1 MGVEHRMRSR
11 RRRVEPSVEH
21 NSAREN
27 AESLEVLARPTTSMP
42 AGGDERRRGERA
54 GDKRAERGRPP
65 PATDTLEDLLG
76 RGPLEPARALSLLGD
91 VAHELDAAR
100 ARCEADPCVEP
111 AGIVVDGARGDRA
124 RPHSIAA
131 RQRPPSEAS
140 LQYRSP
146 EQARGEAAG
155 QRSAVYS
162 LAAVLHRSLT
172 GEVPFPHGR
181 DRVVSFWHM
190 HAPRPRP
197 TAVRPSLPP
206 AIDAVV
212 ERGMAV
218 DPRER
223 HPTAR
228 ALIDDARRA
237 LGIAASPPAPRPAV
251 QQGERGIAAADEVAA
266 EAGPIAAAQPP
277 TSTERRPRG
286 RRAFGRVSLVLLAAA
301 VVGAAFVVAG
311 GLRDAAAPSA
321 VASAGPLE
329 LSMPSG
335 WARRPPTP
343 APALLGLRDP
353 IVLEQSALPGN
364 RLIAGTSAPSAIVAE
379 LARLRA
385 TPVHGELVSLGRNW
399 ARRYMARLPGV
410 GAPLVLYLSP
420 LDRGIA
426 AVACRAADAH
436 AAASFAPRCEAVVRS
451 LRVVGR
457 RFAPMPASDRKAAGV
472 ARVFARLNAARAR
485 YRSRITRAGTAAA
498 QARAAR
504 AVARAHATA
513 AGRLRALRLSGLAQP
528 GGARA
533 RHALERAHHAYLAL
547 AGAARDGDVRR
558 YSAARKAALAA
569 DLRIRRALRSLRV
582 VGYAG

>member
-1 MGVEHRMRSR
+1 VEHD
-11 RRRVEPSVEH
+11 
-21 NSAREN
+21 SAREN
-27 AESLEVLARPTTSMP
+27 AESPGVLARPTTSMP
-42 AGGDERRRGERA
+42 AGGDERPRDERADARPA
-54 GDKRAERGRPP
+54 GDKRAEPSRPP
-65 PATDTLEDLLG
+65 RATATLEDLLE
-76 RGPLEPARALSLLGD
+76 RGPLEPARALSLLSD
-91 VAHELDAAR
+91 VADELDAAR
-100 ARCEADPCVEP
+100 ARCDADPSVEP
-111 AGIVVDGARGDRA
+111 AGIVVDAARGDRA
-124 RPHSIAA
+124 RPGAIAA
-131 RQRPPSEAS
+131 RRGPLSAAS

-146 EQARGEAAG
+146 EQARGKAAG
-155 QRSAVYS
+155 PRSAVYS
-162 LAAVLHRSLT
+162 LAALLHRSLT

-181 DRVVSFWHM
+181 DRAVSFWHL

-197 TAVRPSLPP
+197 TAVRPALPA

-237 LGIAASPPAPRPAV
+237 LGIAATPPAPRPAF
-251 QQGERGIAAADEVAA
+251 QQAEARIAAADEAAA
-266 EAGPIAAAQPP
+266 EAGSSAVAQPP
-277 TSTERRPRG
+277 ASTERRPRA
-286 RRAFGRVSLVLLAAA
+286 RRAFGRVILVLLAAV
-301 VVGAAFVVAG
+301 VVGSAFIVAG

-321 VASAGPLE
+321 VASAGPLQ

-335 WARRPPTP
+335 WVRRPATP

-353 IVLEQSALPGN
+353 IVLEQSARPGN
-364 RLIAGTSAPSAIVAE
+364 RLIAGTSAPSAIVAA

-385 TPVHGELVSLGRNW
+385 TPVHGELVSLGRNR
-399 ARRYMARLPGV
+399 ARRYAARLPGV
-410 GAPLVLYLSP
+410 VAPLVLYLTP

-426 AVACRAADAH
+426 TVACRAADVR

-457 RFAPMPASDRKAAGV
+457 RFAPMPASDPKAAGV
-472 ARVFARLNAARAR
+472 ARVFALLNAARAR
-485 YRSRITRAGTAAA
+485 YRSRITRAATAAA

-513 AGRLRALRLSGLAQP
+513 AGRVRGLRLTGLAQP

-533 RHALERAHHAYLAL
+533 RHALEGARHAYLAL
-547 AGAARDGDVRR
+547 AGAARRGDARR
-558 YSAARKAALAA
+558 YATARKAALAA
-569 DLRIRRALRSLRV
+569 DLRIRRALRLLRL
-582 VGYAG
+582 VGYSG